1 MISQGGSGGGV
12 DLVEVARDAELLD
25 RLAARAAIL
34 DDDAVSAMLAAFA
47 AEVDDGLVALL
58 DDVEPADRRP
68 VAGPADRVL
77 AAVPDVPAAPR
88 GGHGLR
94 AATIAVVLGATLS
107 VSGVAAAV
115 TGDPFAAYKGI
126 VSAVNGG
133 NHHELPP
140 QAARVAKMNH
150 ALVGTRAQIA
160 HGDLA
165 GAHATLAALRLNLAS
180 MTDLTTGQRNAIE
193 ARIAALEA
201 ALGRATARAVA
212 HEKQQK
218 SGTKGSHTA
227 VPNNTMTP
235 EPNNTK
241 TPEPNNTKSPE
252 PNNTKSPEP
261 ANTEAPASGGTHT
274 AEPQNTRS
282 ADPTEPAA
290 SGSGAGGGGGPQST
304 ELSATDTGSKGGG
317 GGTGGTANGKGA
329 TR

>member
-1 MISQGGSGGGV
+1 MISQGGSGGGL

-25 RLAARAAIL
+25 QLAARTAPQ
-34 DDDAVSAMLAAFA
+34 DGDTVSAMLAAFA

-68 VAGPADRVL
+68 AARPADRVL
-77 AAVPDVPAAPR
+77 AAVADVPAAPR

-150 ALVGTRAQIA
+150 SLVGTRAQIA

-165 GAHATLAALRLNLAS
+165 GAQATLAALRLDLAS

-193 ARIAALEA
+193 ARIATLEA
-201 ALGRATARAVA
+201 ALGRATSQAAT

-261 ANTEAPASGGTHT
+261 ANTEAPAAGGTHT
-274 AEPQNTRS
+274 AEPQNTRTV
-282 ADPTEPAA
+282 DPTEPAA